1 MRVILSLGSNL
12 GERFL
17 QLEKALCRIAKL
29 MDTSLEKVSSAY
41 ETPAVLPPSAPQDW
55 NLPYIN
61 IAALIRTQLG
71 PIELLDALQVIEK
84 SLGRRP
90 APHWAPR
97 SIDIDIVLYGDKEIA
112 HKRLVIPHTHVLKRE
127 FVLTCLL
134 YTSPSPRDS

>member
-12 GERFL
+12 GDRIL
-17 QLEKALCRIAKL
+17 LLEKALCDIEKL
-29 MDTSLEKVSSAY
+29 TDTSLEKVSSAY

-97 SIDIDIVLYGDKEIA
+97 SLSLIHI
-112 HKRLVIPHTHVLKRE
+112 
-127 FVLTCLL
+127 
-134 YTSPSPRDS
+134 